1 LKFIIILFNNTIEKK
16 MAFAAIAV
24 PAAELGYLAFAGVV
38 AFLIPAG
45 IQAIQKIA
53 ECIKDVQLF
62 LC

>member
-1 LKFIIILFNNTIEKK
+1 